1 MGCDNVRV
9 CVTGGTGFL
18 GAALVRDLLAKRVP
32 VTVLARPSPR
42 ADRLQSQGVEI
53 VRGALDD
60 PDAIARAVADADV
73 VYHLA
78 ARVDSPGSKADFT
91 DANVGGTESVLTACL
106 RHGVSRVVYASSL
119 AVYGPLANG
128 ECIDENTAHD
138 ESPQL
143 RDAYAESKILA
154 EQFVVSFARG
164 NRLPIAIVRPGIIYG
179 PGKPLPVGLLAFT
192 LGRHNFVFGDR
203 NNHLPLN
210 YVENLVDALQL
221 IATSTSDKPLQQFNI
236 LDDDELTLAKY
247 HAAKTEVDK
256 TTTHFVAGWPVL
268 LAAPF
273 AEGILELMPNSG
285 GVRFSKYQVKRGLQ
299 DRCHDTRRIREQTGW
314 APKVPLKDAL
324 YRTWRNGT
332 NA

>member
-1 MGCDNVRV
+1 MRV

-18 GAALVRDLLAKRVP
+18 GSALVRDLLTKQVR

-42 ADRLQSQGVEI
+42 ADRLETQGVEI
-53 VRGALDD
+53 VRGTLGD

-78 ARVDSPGSKADFT
+78 ARVEAPGSKADFL
-91 DANVGGTESVLTACL
+91 DANVGGTERVLAACL
-106 RHGVSRVVYASSL
+106 RHGVGRVIYASSL
-119 AVYGPLANG
+119 AVYGPTAGG
-128 ECIDENTAHD
+128 ECIDENTAYD
-138 ESPQL
+138 QSPQL

-154 EQFVVSFARG
+154 EQFVVSFAG
-164 NRLPIAIVRPGIIYG
+164 SNRLPIAIVRPGIIYG
-179 PGKPLPVGLLAFT
+179 PGKPLPVGLLGFT

-210 YVENLVDALQL
+210 YVENLVEAMQR
-221 IATSTSDKPLQQFNI
+221 IASSTSAEQLQQFNI

-247 HAAKTEVDK
+247 HAARMEVDR

-273 AEGILELMPNSG
+273 AEGVLKVMPNSG
-285 GVRFSKYQVKRGLQ
+285 GVRFSTYQVKRGLQ
-299 DRCHDTRRIREQTGW
+299 DRCHDTRRIREQIGW
-314 APKVPLKDAL
+314 MPKVPLKEAL
-324 YRTWRNGT
+324 YRTWRKGT

>member
-1 MGCDNVRV
+1 MRV

-18 GAALVRDLLAKRVP
+18 GAVLVRDLLARQVQ

-42 ADRLQSQGVEI
+42 ADRLGTQGVQI

-78 ARVDSPGSKADFT
+78 ARVDAPGSKADFL
-91 DANVGGTESVLTACL
+91 DANVGGTERILTACL
-106 RHGVSRVVYASSL
+106 RHGVGRVIYASSL
-119 AVYGPLANG
+119 AVYGPIASG
-128 ECIDENTAHD
+128 ECIDENSPHD
-138 ESPQL
+138 ASPQL

-154 EQFVVSFARG
+154 EQFVVSFARSNG
-164 NRLPIAIVRPGIIYG
+164 LPIAIVRPGIIYG
-179 PGKPLPVGLLAFT
+179 PGKPPPVGLLGFT
-192 LGRHNFVFGDR
+192 LGRNNYVFGDR
-203 NNHLPLN
+203 NNHVPLN
-210 YVENLVDALQL
+210 YVENLVDAIQL
-221 IATSTSDKPLQQFNI
+221 IANSTSAEQLQQFNI
-236 LDDDELTLAKY
+236 LDDDELTLSKY

-273 AEGILELMPNSG
+273 AEGILKLMPNSG
-285 GVRFSKYQVKRGLQ
+285 GARFSKYQVKRGLQ

-314 APKVPLKDAL
+314 VPKVSLKDAL
-324 YRTWRNGT
+324 YRTLRKGT